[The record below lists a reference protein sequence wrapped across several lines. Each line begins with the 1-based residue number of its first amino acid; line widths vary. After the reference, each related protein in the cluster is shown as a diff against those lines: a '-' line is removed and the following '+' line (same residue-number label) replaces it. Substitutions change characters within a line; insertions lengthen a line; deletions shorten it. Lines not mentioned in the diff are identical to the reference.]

1 MVSKVVYGFLSNF
14 MSTLNVK
21 IENVKTTY
29 RSGKWLKKSNDGK
42 GVSASQKVIVFQKIP
57 FEKMR
62 FQAQKYEKYLK
73 SKNDFKRPLGPF
85 NKKL

>member
-1 MVSKVVYGFLSNF
+1 M
-14 MSTLNVK
+14 
-21 IENVKTTY
+21 
-29 RSGKWLKKSNDGK
+29 
-42 GVSASQKVIVFQKIP
+42 AQKIQLRKRRLNLPESWSFSKNP

-73 SKNDFKRPLGPF
+73 SKNDLKMPLGPF